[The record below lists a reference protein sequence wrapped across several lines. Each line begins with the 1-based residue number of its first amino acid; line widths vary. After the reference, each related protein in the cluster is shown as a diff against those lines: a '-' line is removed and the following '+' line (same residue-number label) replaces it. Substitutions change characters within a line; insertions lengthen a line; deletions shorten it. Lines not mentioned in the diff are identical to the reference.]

1 MNWLLK
7 LIFKAIGEMISAVV
21 KKFSNIFNNVYEEM
35 YEIFKDLKLD
45 SIADYTA
52 IIGITLLT
60 LFTLKQLLD
69 VYVFEVDGDSEED
82 PLSIL
87 TRASIAIATIMAGNT
102 IVDFMIKGA
111 SQFTKELLSSLTYLD
126 STYEFSK
133 EFDTAIG
140 EMLGQATAA
149 MFVILLLFFAILIA
163 YVILFFKA
171 AKRAAELVWF
181 QIMLPIMA
189 CDMITK
195 SKERWNSFK
204 TELIICIF
212 GYSLQIL
219 SFNIFLMLFSKIGT
233 DFDMKYIIGSFT
245 WLWLVLSSPKWLQ
258 KFSYSSGIG
267 GGAKGAMRTAGSML
281 PNLIRK

>member
-7 LIFKAIGEMISAVV
+7 LIFKAIGEMLIAIVQ
-21 KKFSNIFNNVYEEM
+21 KFANLFNNVFEEM
-35 YEIFKDLKLD
+35 YELFKDFKLD
-45 SIADYTA
+45 SVADYTA

-87 TRASIAIATIMAGNT
+87 TRTSIAIATIMAGNT
-102 IVDFMIKGA
+102 VVDYLIKGA
-111 SQFTKELLSSLTYLD
+111 SQFTKELLNSLTYTNNSFD
-126 STYEFSK
+126 FSDN
-133 EFDTAIG
+133 FILAVD
-140 EMLGQATAA
+140 EMLLQAKAT
-149 MFVILLLFFAILIA
+149 MFVILILFLAILIA

-171 AKRAAELVWF
+171 AKRAAELMFF

-195 SKERWNSFK
+195 SKERWNAFK

-212 GYSLQIL
+212 GYSLQL
-219 SFNIFLMLFSKIGT
+219 LAFNIFLMLFSKIGT
-233 DFDMKYIIGSFT
+233 DFSMKYIIGSIT
-245 WLWLVLSSPKWLQ
+245 WLWLVLSAPKWLQ

-267 GGAKGAMRTAGSML
+267 GGTKGAARTIGSMI
-281 PNLIRK
+281 PNLMRR

>member
-7 LIFKAIGEMISAVV
+7 LIFKAIGEMLTAIV
-21 KKFSNIFNNVYEEM
+21 KKFANLFNNVYEEM
-35 YEIFKDLKLD
+35 YELFKGFKLD

-52 IIGITLLT
+52 IIGIALLS

-82 PLSIL
+82 PLSII
-87 TRASIAIATIMAGNT
+87 TRTSIAIATIMAGNT
-102 IVDFMIKGA
+102 IVDFLIKGA
-111 SQFTKELLSSLTYLD
+111 SQFTKELLNSLTYLD
-126 STYEFSK
+126 STYDFSDN
-133 EFDTAIG
+133 FNLAVNQ
-140 EMLGQATAA
+140 MLKQAEST
-149 MFVILLLFFAILIA
+149 MFVILLLFLVILIA

-171 AKRAAELVWF
+171 AKRAAELIFF

-189 CDMITK
+189 CDMLTK
-195 SKERWNSFK
+195 SKERWNAFK

-212 GYSLQIL
+212 GYSLQL
-219 SFNIFLMLFSKIGT
+219 LAFNIFLMLFSKIGT
-233 DFDMKYIIGSFT
+233 DFSMKYIIGSIT

-258 KFSYSSGIG
+258 KFSYTSGIG
-267 GGAKGAMRTAGSML
+267 GGAKGALRSAGSML